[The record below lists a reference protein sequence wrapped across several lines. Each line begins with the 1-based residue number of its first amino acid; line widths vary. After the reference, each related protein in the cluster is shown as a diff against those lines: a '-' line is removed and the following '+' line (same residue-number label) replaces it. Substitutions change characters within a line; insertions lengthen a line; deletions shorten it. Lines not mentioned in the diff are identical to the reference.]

1 MTEAKMVGWHHQLN
15 RHEFGQTPG
24 ESEGQGKPGVLQSI
38 GSPRVGQDLVTQQQQ
53 QSKNQILISKVP
65 RNTKYSK
72 KDNRN
77 ELAP

>member
-1 MTEAKMVGWHHQLN
+1 MVGWYHQPN